1 MLQQSLVT
9 PAQQFVIG
17 DVIVAVVVDVD
28 VVDVDV
34 IVAVVVVDVVAVKP
48 ESDPFLQ
55 LHPLLC

>member
-9 PAQQFVIG
+9 PAQQFVI
-17 DVIVAVVVDVD
+17 
-28 VVDVDV
+28 VDV
-34 IVAVVVVDVVAVKP
+34 IVAVVVVDVAVKP

>member
-9 PAQQFVIG
+9 PAQQFVI
-17 DVIVAVVVDVD
+17 
-28 VVDVDV
+28 VDV
-34 IVAVVVVDVVAVKP
+34 IVAVVVVVVAVAVKP

>member
-9 PAQQFVIG
+9 PAQQFVIV
-17 DVIVAVVVDVD
+17 DVIVAVVVD
-28 VVDVDV
+28 
-34 IVAVVVVDVVAVKP
+34 VAVKP

>member
-9 PAQQFVIG
+9 PAQQFVIV
-17 DVIVAVVVDVD
+17 DVIVAVVAAVVD
-28 VVDVDV
+28 VVVDV
-34 IVAVVVVDVVAVKP
+34 IVAVVVVDVAVKP